1 MGSGSFS
8 VSSALIDFSGPAPV
22 CFLFISD
29 EFPEKMVTL
38 HLCKRMLVMDTHV
51 VIMAGGIG
59 SRLWPASTP
68 EMPKQF
74 IDVLGVGKSL
84 IQMTVDRFLRVSGIG
99 NFWVVTSER
108 YVDTVKEQL
117 PDIPAEHILAEPE
130 PRNTAPCIAYAC
142 RKIAMRHPDANVIV
156 TPSDAVVADTEAFSS
171 AMGKALAF
179 TSSSA
184 SIVTVGIV
192 PDRPE
197 TGYGYVCASGKESGK
212 VVKVLAFKEKPDR
225 KTAETYLSEGNYF
238 WNAGIFVWNVKTIE
252 EQLRMHAPGIYGVI
266 DAMSPSFYTEK
277 EKEVLSEH
285 FKECEKVSIDYAVME
300 KSDDI
305 YVISGEFGWSDLG
318 SWSAVKDHMVTDA
331 DGNAVVGDRV
341 VLSECRNCIV
351 HASGPVAV
359 EGLDGY
365 VVAEKNGKMLV
376 CRLSEEQRVKE
387 FSGMLG
393 Q

>member
-1 MGSGSFS
+1 MGSASFS